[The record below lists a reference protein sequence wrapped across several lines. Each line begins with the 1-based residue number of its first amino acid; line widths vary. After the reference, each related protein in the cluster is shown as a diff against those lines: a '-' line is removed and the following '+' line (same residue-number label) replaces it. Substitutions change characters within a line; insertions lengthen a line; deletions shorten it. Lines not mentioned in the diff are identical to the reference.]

1 MGKKIIE
8 VVSNQKYCIAT
19 FFKGLNASWT
29 GGGKIQRTL
38 VMSPKLVTKTLSL
51 SRALYTYSDVV
62 VVS

>member
-29 GGGKIQRTL
+29 GERRKTKGSNQQ
-38 VMSPKLVTKTLSL
+38 VPKVTIEP
-51 SRALYTYSDVV
+51 
-62 VVS
+62 

>member
-29 GGGKIQRTL
+29 GERRKMKGSNQSPLNYYRSKKI
-38 VMSPKLVTKTLSL
+38 LSL
-51 SRALYTYSDVV
+51 S
-62 VVS
+62 